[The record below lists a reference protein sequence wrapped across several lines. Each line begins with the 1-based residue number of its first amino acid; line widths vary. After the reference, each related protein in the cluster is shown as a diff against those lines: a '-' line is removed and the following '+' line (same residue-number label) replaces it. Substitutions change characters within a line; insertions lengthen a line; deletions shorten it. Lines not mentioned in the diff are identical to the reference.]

1 MLEKEIQKSKREDP
15 ERAQRAK
22 EILRRMNNREKSLA
36 EKERYKEVLREVR
49 RENNE
54 RLRQGKKAVFLR
66 RAELK
71 MRVMEKKFEELKK
84 TNTLDRYLEKKAK
97 KQNRKADRPMCHAN

>member
-15 ERAQRAK
+15 ERAQRMK
-22 EILRRMNNREKSLA
+22 EMLRRMNNREKSLA
-36 EKERYKEVLREVR
+36 EKERYKEVIREVR

-54 RLRQGKKAVFLR
+54 RLRQGKKPVFLR
-66 RAELK
+66 RAEVK

-84 TNTLDRYLEKKAK
+84 TNKLDRYLETKAK
-97 KQNRKADRPMCHAN
+97 KQNRKADRPWHAN